1 MLPDAVEL
9 VKLLK
14 KTAVDATDA
23 TKPANVCFGVVESA
37 NPLRIKV
44 EQKMTLGD
52 AQLVLCRNVTD
63 YSVSVTTSG
72 QTERSGEPSHAHSI
86 SGRKEITLHNA
97 LAAGEKVILLRQQ
110 GGQKYVVLDRI
121 GGM

>member
-23 TKPANVCFGVVESA
+23 TKPANVCFGVVESV
-37 NPLRIKV
+37 NPLRINV
-44 EQKMTLGD
+44 EQKMTLGG
-52 AQLVLCRNVTD
+52 AQLVVCRNVTD
-63 YSVSVTTSG
+63 YVVSITTSL
-72 QTERSGEPSHAHSI
+72 

-121 GGM
+121 GGV